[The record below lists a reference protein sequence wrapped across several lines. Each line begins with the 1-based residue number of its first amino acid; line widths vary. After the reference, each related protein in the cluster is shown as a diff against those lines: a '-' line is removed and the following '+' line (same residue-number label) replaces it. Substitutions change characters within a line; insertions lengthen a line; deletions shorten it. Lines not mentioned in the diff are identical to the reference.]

1 MVRPFPYPITDHF
14 QSIPLS
20 IGIFVSVFALVALCA
35 RRGTTRS
42 PRSSS
47 RYGNNN
53 NLYEEKAA
61 KKTSNASTTI
71 SFKTPPRSPLATPKK
86 LLSNISNI
94 KTYNKNNDDRKEI
107 DLKVGDQKEG
117 FGEGG
122 LWQKE
127 ILMGEK
133 CQPLEFS
140 GVIYYDNYGNKISQ
154 PPRSPRASVASS
166 WQGSMSSFAASSR
179 SSSDTNN

>member
-14 QSIPLS
+14 QSLPLS

-35 RRGTTRS
+35 RHGTTRS
-42 PRSSS
+42 PRSSN
-47 RYGNNN
+47 RYDNN
-53 NLYEEKAA
+53 NLYEEKGA

-71 SFKTPPRSPLATPKK
+71 SLKTPPRSPLANPKK

-94 KTYNKNNDDRKEI
+94 KTYNKNNDDCKEI
-107 DLKVGDQKEG
+107 DQKEG

-140 GVIYYDNYGNKISQ
+140 GVIYYDNYGTKISQ
-154 PPRSPRASVASS
+154 PPPRSPRASVASS
-166 WQGSMSSFAASSR
+166 WQGSMSSFPASSR